1 MAFTIISTT
10 NGPVVKSGSNHYTLH
25 DVAACIDIAEANA
38 TFVDEMGTHI
48 ANALMA
54 AAEEWTEAFISG
66 LQPSQ
71 NKVVYYMNA
80 GSNFKQFVFQYDM
93 YKRNLENPPPTSAS
107 VVVE

>member
-10 NGPVVKSGSNHYTLH
+10 NGPVVKSGTDHYTLH
-25 DVAACIDIAEANA
+25 DVSACIDIAEANE

-48 ANALMA
+48 ANELMA
-54 AAEEWTEAFISG
+54 ATTEWIEAFVGG

-80 GSNFKQFVFQYDM
+80 GGNFTVFVKNYAQ
-93 YKRNLENPPPTSAS
+93 YKRNIEFPLPASA
-107 VVVE
+107 VDG